1 MEDRGLVATPKF
13 GRRFA
18 AMLVVAL
25 ALLPSQVS
33 SGTCGSGTEQYSA
46 LSALYTE
53 IGGADSSWNNW
64 MSGDPCDDYWYG
76 ITTSD
81 DSVTQV
87 ALTGM
92 SSATSAATL
101 PTQLGY
107 LTDLKT
113 GLELS
118 SNSFVGTIPTQ
129 FGKLTNMQSCGKAC
143 FYNNE
148 LTGTLPSQL
157 GQWTK
162 LTAADGLFAENS
174 ITGTVPS
181 ELGKWAELDSCGKG
195 CLSDNQISGTIP
207 TQLGQWGRNF
217 SAGFAFDNNKMTGS
231 LPTQIG
237 YLTSM
242 TSELLL
248 EGNSFTGSLPTELGL
263 VVKSFDQAD
272 TDSTSDSTYDT
283 AGDYLRLAGNSF
295 CGSVPDEI
303 QDNWP
308 SDAVNSNIC
317 SENYFGY
324 SCADLTVVETG
335 YDSSFCDSVDEALC
349 YETADGDADYTT
361 GSHVCPDDDD
371 GISISAGVLVWII
384 VGPILGCCG
393 LCCICAC
400 IFFAVKGCNQNKP
413 PAGPGGAHAPV
424 PTVPGS
430 NAPPPQGAVQMTNQP
445 PMATAVVVQA
455 TVVKG
460 AGESTI

>member
-1 MEDRGLVATPKF
+1 MWF
-13 GRRFA
+13 GHRA
-18 AMLVVAL
+18 VLCTL
-25 ALLPSQVS
+25 CP
-33 SGTCGSGTEQYSA
+33 GTMITFPNIRPTAPPTNTTTTTTTHVPANQ
-46 LSALYTE
+46 YTE

-248 EGNSFTGSLPTELGL
+248 EGNCECVYPYFAKRVTTYFAKHIQAHEARPTLGKLPRKDGPNRAFVTRPP
-263 VVKSFDQAD
+263 FATPDQ
-272 TDSTSDSTYDT
+272 T
-283 AGDYLRLAGNSF
+283 APRPFILYT
-295 CGSVPDEI
+295 PYPT
-303 QDNWP
+303 P
-308 SDAVNSNIC
+308 SDAQS
-317 SENYFGY
+317 
-324 SCADLTVVETG
+324 
-335 YDSSFCDSVDEALC
+335 
-349 YETADGDADYTT
+349 
-361 GSHVCPDDDD
+361 
-371 GISISAGVLVWII
+371 
-384 VGPILGCCG
+384 
-393 LCCICAC
+393 
-400 IFFAVKGCNQNKP
+400 
-413 PAGPGGAHAPV
+413 
-424 PTVPGS
+424 
-430 NAPPPQGAVQMTNQP
+430 
-445 PMATAVVVQA
+445 
-455 TVVKG
+455 
-460 AGESTI
+460 